1 MLKRPTKV
9 EFNFPQPPAPY
20 PPSQRSGALIGPSG
34 VGKTTTAIAM
44 LMGPYRGV
52 YSRVWVFSPSCAKGV
67 DPAWDAWRKHVKEV
81 MHVPDEEQTMW
92 HTWEPEV
99 LEKLIARHAKV
110 NAHMKDQKR
119 KRGFTALALVDDFAD
134 AGEKVMHSSTNVLT
148 SLFVRGRHLGV
159 ACWLLTQKLRIVSL
173 ICRTNFCWMLVWRLR
188 NAKERDQIFEEL
200 SALLPLRTLQ
210 AMYELATAEKHSFWY
225 INLLNEREEMFF
237 KNFDHRMV
245 PSAGRMLPNSK
256 GHEPLPTGQAAPQLP
271 VPRAGAGA

>member
-1 MLKRPTKV
+1 
-9 EFNFPQPPAPY
+9 
-20 PPSQRSGALIGPSG
+20 
-34 VGKTTTAIAM
+34 
-44 LMGPYRGV
+44 
-52 YSRVWVFSPSCAKGV
+52 
-67 DPAWDAWRKHVKEV
+67 
-81 MHVPDEEQTMW
+81 MW

-110 NAHMKDQKR
+110 NAHMKDKKH
-119 KRGFTALALVDDFAD
+119 KRGFSALALVDDFAD

-148 SLFVRGRHLGV
+148 SLFVRGRRLGV

-237 KNFDHRMV
+237 KNFEHRMV
-245 PSAGRMLPNSK
+245 PSAGRMFPQSK
-256 GHEPLPTGQAAPQLP
+256 GHEPLPTGEATPQLP